1 MPQFRV
7 DLEPVCLEVHI
18 EDTVLGMGE
27 TAEQVISLS
36 GELQRVQIAL
46 PMILEK
52 DRDLDSL

>member
-1 MPQFRV
+1 M
-7 DLEPVCLEVHI
+7 HI